1 MDASFSPKG
10 RTSERVEMEL
20 SAGHQDCR
28 SLAAAVDA
36 NVDRL
41 VGPIGIRDCPTSF
54 AAPIEAQ
61 AGASSSREATC
72 FNSPRRSPPA
82 SAAAAISETLES
94 RHACHSHGSALGAK
108 YVSRENSS
116 NSEIAMITKTPENKR
131 RVEQPVMHTPPVV
144 SPEAWEAARQ

>member
-41 VGPIGIRDCPTSF
+41 VGPIEFESVQRHLQHLSM
-54 AAPIEAQ
+54 EAQ
-61 AGASSSREATC
+61 VGASSSREATR
-72 FNSPRRSPPA
+72 FNSPRRNHLSGERGGGDQRDHLNRAILVTLTVRSP
-82 SAAAAISETLES
+82 
-94 RHACHSHGSALGAK
+94 ALNM
-108 YVSRENSS
+108 SRE
-116 NSEIAMITKTPENKR
+116 R
-131 RVEQPVMHTPPVV
+131 
-144 SPEAWEAARQ
+144 